1 MRLPDGS
8 SEDGEKRPRES
19 PLCPPRCFSVPLPL
33 TRAFVSGSEAEL
45 RGRDW
50 RCSRCAV
57 GGATSRQAGRA
68 LPARPVRFLAAPR
81 HPPPAPAAV
90 GGDARCS
97 PLTFLSLEGTRP
109 PRAAGPHP
117 GRGGGPHARP
127 HHGDRLRREP
137 GRLAQDAAGPRSPG
151 SRPLV
156 LVAVAFADLA
166 WPSLPRLDLRF
177 CMWVDWAEP
186 VAVWTCVRPP
196 QVDQPQVDQPCDLG
210 APSAGRAVSW
220 AAPGKC
226 VAWWLSASE
235 VLPWSSPSLVLWLP
249 GSRQRWPAAARWP
262 SSLETLGAEQGGKTV
277 PCPLSGSGRG
287 QCAHSDRRGGQLLA
301 PLHSRLRAPSLPLKQ
316 VQQSWGALTVGDF
329 IS

>member
-1 MRLPDGS
+1 ML
-8 SEDGEKRPRES
+8 
-19 PLCPPRCFSVPLPL
+19 
-33 TRAFVSGSEAEL
+33 
-45 RGRDW
+45 W
-50 RCSRCAV
+50 
-57 GGATSRQAGRA
+57 GA
-68 LPARPVRFLAAPR
+68 PRPVRRGGLYPHVRSGSSPRPDTHPRPQLRWEVTPGARPSRSCHLRAHAPLE
-81 HPPPAPAAV
+81 PPAPTPAGEEGCVPVPTTGTGCV
-90 GGDARCS
+90 G
-97 PLTFLSLEGTRP
+97 SLGASLRMQQALGP
-109 PRAAGPHP
+109 PGP
-117 GRGGGPHARP
+117 GP
-127 HHGDRLRREP
+127 
-137 GRLAQDAAGPRSPG
+137 S
-151 SRPLV
+151 SS
-156 LVAVAFADLA
+156 VAVAFADLA

-186 VAVWTCVRPP
+186 VVVWTCVRPP

-287 QCAHSDRRGGQLLA
+287 QCAHSDRHGGQLLA